1 MAHHIPIWKTI
12 YRISARYR
20 YLSSDSIFISPVV
33 RIKDPTSAAQFH
45 NFLHKRKKY
54 FYCEDSE
61 KERKKTIEK
70 GREHSLIVEKP
81 FKQKHFVI
89 VKLR

>member
-1 MAHHIPIWKTI
+1 MEDNLSNVCK
-12 YRISARYR
+12 ISVIFVIVI
-20 YLSSDSIFISPVV
+20 SDSIFISPVV

-54 FYCEDSE
+54 FYCEESE

>member
-1 MAHHIPIWKTI
+1 MEDNLSNVCK
-12 YRISARYR
+12 ISVIFVNVI
-20 YLSSDSIFISPVV
+20 SDSIFISPVA

-54 FYCEDSE
+54 FHCEESE

-81 FKQKHFVI
+81 FKQNNFVI